1 MIFVCRGQP
10 PFRVLLA
17 CGRSCCYGLS
27 HFLQLTFPCWHSR
40 VCFSFHKFH
49 FMLHTAIASPTQEL
63 SFIHS
68 LRSIPLISLSGYMF
82 FPTHKSM
89 WLQPCSVSLHTAS
102 PPHTYTLIVHS
113 LQYTPFVHYFQPL
126 PFQRNVRAKN
136 APNQLPAAPVHRA
149 PRFLCPGHSLH
160 SQRLAHNAQAEYFV
174 PFLFTRI
181 SALLSTLAQGCF
193 SCVEFFR
200 CAFHQIIM

>member
-49 FMLHTAIASPTQEL
+49 FMLHTAIANRTQEL
-63 SFIHS
+63 SFIRS
-68 LRSIPLISLSGYMF
+68 FRSIPLISLSGYMY
-82 FPTHKSM
+82 FPAHKSL

-102 PPHTYTLIVHS
+102 PPHTYALFVHS

-126 PFQRNVRAKN
+126 HFQRNVRAKKC
-136 APNQLPAAPVHRA
+136 AKPAAGSTRPQRPALSVSGALTPLAAARIAIPVICTHLKSRYA
-149 PRFLCPGHSLH
+149 SIL
-160 SQRLAHNAQAEYFV
+160 
-174 PFLFTRI
+174 
-181 SALLSTLAQGCF
+181 
-193 SCVEFFR
+193 
-200 CAFHQIIM
+200 